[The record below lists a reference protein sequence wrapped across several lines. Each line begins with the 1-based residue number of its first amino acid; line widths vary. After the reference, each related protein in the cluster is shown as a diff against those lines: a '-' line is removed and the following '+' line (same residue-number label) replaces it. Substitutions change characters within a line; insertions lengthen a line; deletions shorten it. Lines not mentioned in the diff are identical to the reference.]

1 LAAVRALSGE
11 LLLAAWDSG
20 AAEHDLERAVTLL
33 CLGFPERT
41 RHEIYE
47 LPIPERDLLLLRLR
61 EASFGRALSGFSV
74 CAQCAAR
81 LVFTLPVRAM
91 LASLE
96 SGISIKPMVWTE
108 NGKQM
113 RLRPTNTL
121 DLLSSLEIVDA
132 GEAQKFVLAR
142 CLGLAEAPP
151 TIFAETDMAMA
162 QEKFDQLHE
171 PTEIR
176 CATECPECSA
186 RGTLDLDIASFLW
199 LEVRAAAA
207 RLLGEIHAL
216 ASAYGWTERAILRM
230 APRRRSVYL
239 EMLSA

>member
-1 LAAVRALSGE
+1 MRALSGE
-11 LLLAAWDSG
+11 LLLAAWDGG

-41 RHEIYE
+41 RQEFYE
-47 LPIPERDLLLLRLR
+47 LPIPERDLLLLQLR

-74 CAQCAAR
+74 CAQCDAR
-81 LVFTLPVRAM
+81 LVFTLPVSTM
-91 LASLE
+91 LASLG
-96 SGISIKPMVWTE
+96 SGIAREPMVWTE

-121 DLLSSLEIVDA
+121 DLLSSLEIADA
-132 GEAQKFVLAR
+132 GEARKFVLAR
-142 CLGLAEAPP
+142 CLGLAEAPRESLSE
-151 TIFAETDMAMA
+151 ADMAMA

-171 PTEIR
+171 PAEIR
-176 CATECPECSA
+176 CATECPECAA
-186 RGTLDLDIASFLW
+186 RGTLDLDIANFLW

-216 ASAYGWTERAILRM
+216 ASAYGWSERAILRM
-230 APRRRSVYL
+230 APRRRSAYL

>member
-1 LAAVRALSGE
+1 MRAISGE
-11 LLLAAWDSG
+11 LLLAAWDRG

-33 CLGFPERT
+33 RLGFPERT
-41 RHEIYE
+41 RQELYE

-61 EASFGRALSGFSV
+61 EASFGRVLSGFSV

-81 LVFTLPVRAM
+81 LVFTLPVRTM
-91 LASLE
+91 MDSLE
-96 SGISIKPMVWTE
+96 RAISNKSIVWAAK
-108 NGKQM
+108 GKQM
-113 RLRPTNTL
+113 RLRPTNTV
-121 DLLSSLEIVDA
+121 DLLSSLEIADA
-132 GEAQKFVLAR
+132 GEARKFVLAR
-142 CLGLAEAPP
+142 CLGLPEATPA
-151 TIFAETDMAMA
+151 ILSEADVAVA

-171 PTEIR
+171 PAEIR

-207 RLLGEIHAL
+207 RLLGEIHVL

-230 APRRRSVYL
+230 APRRRGAYL